1 MPTIGFIGS
10 VSEKTYTS
18 IVDAF
23 RLGLSEAGFVDGRG
37 VTIEFRWADG
47 HYDRLPALTTEIINR
62 GVDVIFA
69 ASLPAAIAAKKATAT
84 IPIVFVMG
92 ADPVKLGIVNSLRQP
107 GGNVTGVTQL
117 FGMLGAKRLEL
128 LREIMPN
135 VAVVGIISNPQNQNA
150 KDHLRELDEAA
161 RAIGQK
167 TVILSASNEAEI
179 AAAFAALGRH
189 DFGAALVADDPYF
202 NVRRDQFV
210 SLATRHGIPTVY
222 YASEFAQ
229 AGGLISY
236 GPSVKE
242 NYRLG
247 AGYVGKILK
256 GAKPADLPVLQ
267 PTTFELVINLKTAHA
282 LGIKIPNSILLRAE
296 KVIK

>member
-1 MPTIGFIGS
+1 MMNKRRQFMILLAASSLRAQQANAQRAMPTIGFIGS

-189 DFGAALVADDPYF
+189 DFGAALVG
-202 NVRRDQFV
+202 RR
-210 SLATRHGIPTVY
+210 S
-222 YASEFAQ
+222 
-229 AGGLISY
+229 
-236 GPSVKE
+236 
-242 NYRLG
+242 
-247 AGYVGKILK
+247 
-256 GAKPADLPVLQ
+256 VLQ
-267 PTTFELVINLKTAHA
+267 CEARSVRVARNAPWDTDGLLCERVRPGWRSHFVRPERQGEL
-282 LGIKIPNSILLRAE
+282 PPRSRLRWQDPERRKAS
-296 KVIK
+296 

>member
-1 MPTIGFIGS
+1 
-10 VSEKTYTS
+10 
-18 IVDAF
+18 
-23 RLGLSEAGFVDGRG
+23 
-37 VTIEFRWADG
+37 
-47 HYDRLPALTTEIINR
+47 
-62 GVDVIFA
+62 
-69 ASLPAAIAAKKATAT
+69 
-84 IPIVFVMG
+84 
-92 ADPVKLGIVNSLRQP
+92 
-107 GGNVTGVTQL
+107 
-117 FGMLGAKRLEL
+117 MLGAKRLEL